1 MHGASR
7 PRLALPALVTLAFA
21 LALVLLPTTTRAA
34 AWYSPERKH
43 HLRQLAEAT
52 WRHAYDSYKLHAFPA
67 DELLPLSCSGQG
79 HDRVDRNNAAVNDV
93 MGDYLLTVVD
103 SLDTLAMLGD
113 KPAFEQAVRA
123 VIDHVDFDVDS
134 RVQVFE
140 VTIRM
145 MGGLLSGHLL
155 ALPPSP
161 PGAPQN
167 GSTFTSSIRGFDLPW
182 YRSELLA
189 LAHDLGR
196 RLLPAFDTPT
206 GIPFARVHL
215 QTGVRTTGTKGSGK
229 VLETGETCAAGAGS
243 LLLEFIT
250 LSRLTSDPTFELV
263 ARRAFFAVWN
273 RRSDIGLV
281 GNTIDARTG
290 VWLHA
295 VGGTG
300 AGIDS
305 FYEYA
310 AKAYV
315 LTGEDEY
322 LRVWDEGHAALQRY
336 VRSSDGFWY
345 RPAHMHTGQLA
356 SSYVD
361 SLSAFL
367 PGVQVLMGD
376 LDSATRAHAPFAFMW
391 ERYRGLPELFDT
403 LRRHGGG
410 LQLGYP
416 LRPEFIESNMY
427 LYQATGDDWYLSIA
441 ERALYDLNARARVEC
456 GFAAVKDLRTGELED
471 KMPSFVTGETLK
483 YLYLTFAE
491 DSPFLRDD
499 SAFVFTTE
507 GHPLE
512 IPHDPPTASQRSR
525 SRGKRPLPPPSSSS
539 SSSRSSYP
547 SPPTSPNANA
557 DANADAPAPASAPTC
572 AAYDPLADER
582 HAHFL
587 ALGMD
592 RRTDWE
598 HARWLAGQ
606 VPSAEEEERLVREG
620 TWRAEGWCEVP
631 QGEDSSIELLF
642 APTSAGEVVAPSA
655 AQLGPH
661 ESGSGDVVVHSIAG
675 LRFSLARTGE
685 GTSAPGAAGGGGAGS
700 AGQAQAQAQAQAQ
713 GWYAVTRVGGVPV
726 PAGKSVVIRD
736 EAVLASLT
744 LPRKRV
750 ERVTLEAVVAPWD
763 EPPVLV
769 GEENEDEASG
779 AGQEGRGGRTRR
791 KLDQFI
797 EMVLGG
803 QGDAVNGAG
812 EDAALD
818 ATDDPD
824 LHLDLDPSLPAAL
837 HLDALAASFGPS
849 LADPNLDFALE
860 GHPLPLILPTSTASP
875 FGCASVPLPRSDPAA
890 STDDTPPRPILLLRR
905 GECSFAQKAH
915 QAARSGAAGVVL
927 VSGPGDAEPAV
938 DAADDDAEP
947 ADEGFIVPSAAPED
961 EPEGTMR
968 DLVPLVLVGR
978 SAGLELEALVR
989 RVHEAN
995 ARLED
1000 GVSAALEDEV
1010 DEGERLAEVWVTV
1023 ERGEGEEEEMVDEEV
1038 GGIYTLGGFAVTNC
1052 RVQHGGRR
1060 T

>member
-1 MHGASR
+1 MHGALR
-7 PRLALPALVTLAFA
+7 PSLALSALVTLA

-34 AWYSPERKH
+34 AASSPRWYSSERKH
-43 HLRQLAEAT
+43 ELRQLAEAT
-52 WRHAYDSYKLHAFPA
+52 WRHAYDSYKQHAFPA

-79 HDRVDRNNAAVNDV
+79 HDRVDRGNAGVNDV

-103 SLDTLAMLGD
+103 SLDTFAMLGD
-113 KPAFEQAVRA
+113 KPAFEQAVRE
-123 VIDHVDFDVDS
+123 VIEHVDFDVDS

-145 MGGLLSGHLL
+145 MGGLLAGHLL

-161 PGAPQN
+161 SSAPRN

-182 YRSELLA
+182 YRSELLS

-215 QTGVRTTGTKGSGK
+215 QTGVRSGTKGGK
-229 VLETGETCAAGAGS
+229 ALETGETCAAGAGS

-250 LSRLTSDPTFELV
+250 LSRLTGDSAFEIA

-322 LRVWDEGHAALQRY
+322 LRVWEEGHAALQRY

-345 RPAHMHTGQLA
+345 RSAHMHTGQLA

-367 PGVQVLMGD
+367 PGVQALMGD

-403 LRRHGGG
+403 LRRQGGG

-441 ERALYDLNARARVEC
+441 ERALHDINSRARVEC

-491 DSPFLRDD
+491 ASPFLRDD

-512 IPHDPPTASQRSR
+512 IPHPAPTVSQRSR
-525 SRGKRPLPPPSSSS
+525 SRGKRPLPSSPSSSS
-539 SSSRSSYP
+539 SSIISSGSTS
-547 SPPTSPNANA
+547 SPTPPDVNAA
-557 DANADAPAPASAPTC
+557 RGTPAPAAAPTC
-572 AAYDPLADER
+572 AAHDPLSDER

-620 TWRAEGWCEVP
+620 TWRAEGWCEMP

-655 AQLGPH
+655 AQLSPH

-675 LRFSLARTGE
+675 LRFSLARMGE
-685 GTSAPGAAGGGGAGS
+685 GTSAPGAAEGGTGAGAGAGS
-700 AGQAQAQAQAQAQ
+700 AGQAQAP

-736 EAVLASLT
+736 EAVLASLA

-750 ERVTLEAVVAPWD
+750 ERVVLEAVVAPRD
-763 EPPVLV
+763 EPPLR
-769 GEENEDEASG
+769 EEAEEEHNDGDVA
-779 AGQEGRGGRTRR
+779 QEERGGRTRR
-791 KLDQFI
+791 KLDRFI

-803 QGDAVNGAG
+803 QGDADEGA
-812 EDAALD
+812 AAG
-818 ATDDPD
+818 AAHPD
-824 LHLDLDPSLPAAL
+824 LGLDLDLDSTLPHNL
-837 HLDALAASFGPS
+837 RLDALAASFGPS
-849 LADPNLDFALE
+849 LADPSHSFALD
-860 GHPLPLILPTSTASP
+860 GHALPLVLPPSTASP
-875 FGCASVPLPRSDPAA
+875 FGCAPVLLPRPDP
-890 STDDTPPRPILLLRR
+890 TVEHDDAQLRPVLLLHR

-915 QAARSGAAGVVL
+915 HAARSGAAGVVL
-927 VSGPGDAEPAV
+927 VSGPGDDEL
-938 DAADDDAEP
+938 ADDPDAG
-947 ADEGFIVPSAAPED
+947 EGLIVPSAAPED

-968 DLVPLVLVGR
+968 ELVPLVLVGR
-978 SAGLELEALVR
+978 SAGLELEGLVR
-989 RVHEAN
+989 RVRDVNE
-995 ARLED
+995 RLED
-1000 GVSAALEDEV
+1000 GMSAAQEDEV
-1010 DEGERLAEVWVTV
+1010 DEGERAAEVWVIV
-1023 ERGEGEEEEMVDEEV
+1023 ERGEGEQDEVVEEEVP
-1038 GGIYTLGGFAVTNC
+1038 GIYTLGGFAVTNC

>member
-1 MHGASR
+1 MHGALR
-7 PRLALPALVTLAFA
+7 PIRTLTALVTLA
-21 LALVLLPTTTRAA
+21 LALVLLLPTTTRAA
-34 AWYSPERKH
+34 SWYSPDRKRS
-43 HLRQLAEAT
+43 LRHLAEAT

-67 DELLPLSCSGQG
+67 DELLPLSCVGQG
-79 HDRVDRNNAAVNDV
+79 HDRLDRTNAGVNDV

-103 SLDTLAMLGD
+103 SLDTFAMLGD
-113 KPAFEQAVRA
+113 KPAFEQAVRE
-123 VIDHVDFDVDS
+123 VIHHVDFDLDS

-161 PGAPQN
+161 PGAPLN

-215 QTGVRTTGTKGSGK
+215 QTGIRTGSKGGK
-229 VLETGETCAAGAGS
+229 ALETGETCAAGAGS

-250 LSRLTSDPTFELV
+250 LSRLTGDPQFELA

-345 RPAHMHTGQLA
+345 RPAHMSTGQLA

-391 ERYRGLPELFDT
+391 DRYRGLPELFDT
-403 LRRHGGG
+403 LRRQGGG

-427 LYQATGDDWYLSIA
+427 LYQATGDEWYLSIA
-441 ERALYDLNARARVEC
+441 ERALHDINARARVEC

-512 IPHDPPTASQRSR
+512 IPHPPPTASQRSR
-525 SRGKRPLPPPSSSS
+525 SRGKRPLARPPPSSSS
-539 SSSRSSYP
+539 SLPSSAGSTSSSSSTSS
-547 SPPTSPNANA
+547 SPTPDA
-557 DANADAPAPASAPTC
+557 DTAAAASAPTC
-572 AAYDPLADER
+572 AAHDPLADER

-598 HARWLAGQ
+598 HARWLVGQ
-606 VPSAEEEERLVREG
+606 VPSAEDEERLVRDG

-631 QGEDSSIELLF
+631 AGEDSSIELLF
-642 APTSAGEVVAPSA
+642 AATSDGEVVAPSA

-685 GTSAPGAAGGGGAGS
+685 GTGASAPGAGGSGAGGGAGS
-700 AGQAQAQAQAQAQ
+700 AGQAQ
-713 GWYAVTRVGGVPV
+713 GWYAVTRVGGVTV

-736 EAVLASLT
+736 EAVLAGLT

-750 ERVTLEAVVAPWD
+750 ERVVLDAVVAPAD
-763 EPPVLV
+763 EPPMREEEEEEGDEEGGEV
-769 GEENEDEASG
+769 G
-779 AGQEGRGGRTRR
+779 QVGRGGRAGR
-791 KLDQFI
+791 KLDRFI
-797 EMVLGG
+797 DMVVGG
-803 QGDAVNGAG
+803 RGDAVDGATEG
-812 EDAALD
+812 AALD
-818 ATDDPD
+818 NVDDPD
-824 LHLDLDPSLPAAL
+824 LDLDLDPSLPHAL
-837 HLDALAASFGPS
+837 QLDALAASFGPS
-849 LADPNLDFALE
+849 LTDLNLAFALD
-860 GHPLPLILPTSTASP
+860 GGPLPLVLPPSTASP
-875 FGCASVPLPRSDPAA
+875 FGCAPVPLPRPDSTVEPDAA
-890 STDDTPPRPILLLRR
+890 PPRHILLLRR

-915 QAARSGAAGVVL
+915 HAARSGAAGVVL
-927 VSGPGDAEPAV
+927 VSGPGDADPDGDGA
-938 DAADDDAEP
+938 DAG
-947 ADEGFIVPSAAPED
+947 EGFIVPSAAADD

-989 RVHEAN
+989 RVREAN
-995 ARLED
+995 ARLEE
-1000 GVSAALEDEV
+1000 GWSAAREDEV
-1010 DEGERLAEVWVTV
+1010 DAGQRAAHVWVTV
-1023 ERGEGEEEEMVDEEV
+1023 ERGEGEDEDEVVDSEV